1 MGRSISVQTYLPPH
15 FGDWVGDEASRVSLS
30 RSLWIGKMILDLY
43 QGQEMRDEARKN
55 ADHIR
60 RQLTFITFALDG
72 LLAEHLDPALRECVH
87 QAYARKVQ
95 QAKQEHGQ

>member
-15 FGDWVGDEASRVSLS
+15 VADWVGDEAGRVNLS

-55 ADHIR
+55 VDHIR
-60 RQLTFITFALDG
+60 RQLTFIACALDG
-72 LLAEHLDPALRECVH
+72 LLVGHPDPVLRERVH
-87 QAYARKVQ
+87 EAYARKVEQ
-95 QAKQEHGQ
+95 TKQERGQ

>member
-15 FGDWVGDEASRVSLS
+15 VADWVGDKAGRVNLS

-60 RQLTFITFALDG
+60 RQLTFITGALDG
-72 LLAEHLDPALRECVH
+72 LLVGHPDPALRERVH
-87 QAYARKVQ
+87 EAYARKVE
-95 QAKQEHGQ
+95 QAKQERGQ

>member
-15 FGDWVGDEASRVSLS
+15 VADWVGDEAGRVNLS

-60 RQLTFITFALDG
+60 RQLTFIKCALDG
-72 LLAEHLDPALRECVH
+72 LLAGHPDPALRERVH
-87 QAYARKVQ
+87 EAYARKVE
-95 QAKQEHGQ
+95 QAKVERGQ

>member
-15 FGDWVGDEASRVSLS
+15 VADWVGDEAGRVNLS

-60 RQLTFITFALDG
+60 RQLTFITCALDG
-72 LLAEHLDPALRECVH
+72 LLVGHPDPALRERVH
-87 QAYARKVQ
+87 EAYARKVEQ
-95 QAKQEHGQ
+95 TRQERGQ

>member
-15 FGDWVGDEASRVSLS
+15 VADWVGDEAGRVNLS

-60 RQLTFITFALDG
+60 RQLTFIICALDG
-72 LLAEHLDPALRECVH
+72 LLATHPDPALRERVH
-87 QAYARKVQ
+87 EAYARKVEQ
-95 QAKQEHGQ
+95 TKQGRGQ